1 MTMELWG
8 LSGGSPK
15 LAQGQFTVGGAAQDT
30 TLITVAA
37 GKRVVPVWLSIWGL
51 SLDADRITTF
61 VVRSASTLK
70 TGRTNVLLD
79 NAKSLAVYMQ
89 PMIFRFGLTERNT
102 FDSGENLK
110 ATLTSTDTTTAD
122 DLYYYALGYYLVDA

>member
-110 ATLTSTDTTTAD
+110 AT
-122 DLYYYALGYYLVDA
+122 YALGYYLVDA